1 MKIILFYF
9 EIYSNLNNYLDQ
21 VCQNPFY
28 NEHGYLLT
36 ECNLLRKSG
45 HGGPTVIGIEKIS
58 NIFVKFSRS
67 L

>member
-28 NEHGYLLT
+28 NEHGYYQT
-36 ECNLLRKSG
+36 MQVKMF
-45 HGGPTVIGIEKIS
+45 IS
-58 NIFVKFSRS
+58 F
-67 L
+67 